1 MEMNISYKDGKKFVA
16 TCRKHEVIIDQ
27 PLNND
32 GKDEGATP
40 PEFFIASLGSCIGV
54 YVLAYCKNAGI
65 KTEGM
70 TINVKWEKAKNPD
83 RIGEIKVD
91 IKLQEDVGKRKAALL
106 KVAEHCLIHNTILH
120 QPKMDIEISTLG

>member
-1 MEMNISYKDGKKFVA
+1 MEMNISYKDGKKFIA
-16 TCRKHEVIIDQ
+16 SCRNHEVIIDQ
-27 PLNND
+27 PLDNG
-32 GKDEGATP
+32 GKDEGPTP
-40 PEFFIASLGSCIGV
+40 PELFIASLGSCIGV

-70 TINVKWEKAKNPD
+70 AINVSWQKAKNPD

-91 IKLQEDVGKRKAALL
+91 VKLPEDVGKRKAALL

-120 QPKMDIEISTLG
+120 PPKIEINLLQ